1 MLKITATQRSIVR
14 FLPLA
19 AMYTSYV
26 KTLQKCKNVTD
37 LLYQYNELHGAKTS
51 PAAAR
56 GGGKKIDFFL
66 FLSVTLLN
74 ERVWCN
80 DFAMKRF
87 WIGTVHGFALSFMS
101 LSGTR

>member
-1 MLKITATQRSIVR
+1 
-14 FLPLA
+14 
-19 AMYTSYV
+19 MYTSYV

-56 GGGKKIDFFL
+56 GGKKIDFFL

-74 ERVWCN
+74 ERVCGN

-87 WIGTVHGFALSFMS
+87 WIRTVHGFALSFMS